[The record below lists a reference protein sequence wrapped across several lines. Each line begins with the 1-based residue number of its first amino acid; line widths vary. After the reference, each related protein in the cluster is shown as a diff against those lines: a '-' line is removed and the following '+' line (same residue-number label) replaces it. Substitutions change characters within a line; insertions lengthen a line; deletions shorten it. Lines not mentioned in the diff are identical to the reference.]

1 MYGTTGIRWM
11 TALTALIVVVTARV
25 FASKSSIQSLVI
37 HPIIY
42 KGESC
47 YYENDDQDCPEQK
60 TFGSYRQLR
69 KRLVQMLELRL

>member
-1 MYGTTGIRWM
+1 M

-25 FASKSSIQSLVI
+25 FASKTLMQPLDLI

-47 YYENDDQDCPEQK
+47 YYENDDQDRPEQK
-60 TFGSYRQLR
+60 AFGSYRQLR
-69 KRLVQMLELRL
+69 KRLVQMLKLRL